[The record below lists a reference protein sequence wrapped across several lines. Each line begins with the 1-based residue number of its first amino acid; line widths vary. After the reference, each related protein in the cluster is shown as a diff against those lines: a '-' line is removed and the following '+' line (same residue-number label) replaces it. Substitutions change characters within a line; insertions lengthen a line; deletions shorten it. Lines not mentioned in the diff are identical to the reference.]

1 MMTGLSRYTGKRLL
15 QLIPV
20 LFGVTLLVY
29 ALMYFSPGD
38 PAQKKLTAG
47 GVAVSQEVL
56 DAARENMGISQSF
69 PAQYGRWL
77 LGALR
82 GDLGTSYKDGLPVI
96 QKLGKGLKNTLIL
109 SLTSF
114 LVSVVLAI
122 PLGIYAALRKDKMAD
137 RMIRL
142 LGFAGNS
149 MPSFLIA
156 VLLMYFFC
164 IKMKT
169 FPVVAHESAAGL
181 FLPIITLALPITGR
195 VLRQVR
201 AEILGELK
209 HPYVWGAR
217 ARGIREHFIIFG
229 NVLHNVMPAILTVL
243 GLEIGSLM
251 TGSVVVET
259 IFMWPGVGK
268 LMMDSITARDYPVI
282 QGIVIMMAVVY
293 VLVNLAADIGC
304 RILDPRIQGE
314 EEQNG

>member
-1 MMTGLSRYTGKRLL
+1 
-15 QLIPV
+15 
-20 LFGVTLLVY
+20 
-29 ALMYFSPGD
+29 
-38 PAQKKLTAG
+38 
-47 GVAVSQEVL
+47 
-56 DAARENMGISQSF
+56 
-69 PAQYGRWL
+69 
-77 LGALR
+77 
-82 GDLGTSYKDGLPVI
+82 
-96 QKLGKGLKNTLIL
+96 
-109 SLTSF
+109 
-114 LVSVVLAI
+114 
-122 PLGIYAALRKDKMAD
+122 
-137 RMIRL
+137 
-142 LGFAGNS
+142 